1 MTEEIV
7 STPGWVDEKLDEL
20 FAPLPATPEV
30 TAARNAYANCL
41 ATRKAPAAP
50 SDMLGAEFEACRP
63 ALRRSLQGAGV
74 DTGELMQLE
83 AGLEALEAEIAA
95 ES

>member
-20 FAPLPATPEV
+20 FARLPAKPEV
-30 TAARNAYANCL
+30 TAARTAYANCL

-50 SDMLGAEFEACRP
+50 SDLLGAEFEACRP
-63 ALRRSLQGAGV
+63 ALHRALQA
-74 DTGELMQLE
+74 TGIDATALQQLE
-83 AGLEALEAEIAA
+83 SGLEALEAEIATD
-95 ES
+95 S